1 MPTINYGSLNPTL
14 NNTNSYTSATARSGG
29 GNTNIQPIRVLD
41 IILDNSH
48 PKFKEYGEWNSIGII
63 FYELATSPGSYIK
76 TSAIPSFVAY
86 PLFPN
91 IKQYPLI
98 NELTYIIFLPG
109 SNLTEDLNSSVAY
122 YLPPTNI
129 WNNQHHNAV
138 PVTDTIS
145 PAQDRDYIQT
155 ELGSYR
161 RVEDTSTE
169 IYLGKTFKEKIDIH
183 PLLPYEGDTIYEGR
197 WGNSIRLG
205 STVKNAVI
213 PNMWSNVGIGEN
225 GDPILILRNGQ
236 TTYNTNSWVPET
248 EDINNDLSSIYLT
261 STQKLPLNISSLNDF
276 SFSKSTPPI
285 DPKQYAGNQIILN
298 SGRLVFNA
306 KSDSILVLANKSIQL
321 SCNETLGVDA
331 KQISLTADTV
341 YLGSSE
347 GDEGT
352 RLQSVVLG
360 ENLNFVLSDI
370 ATFLQTLSIAFKT
383 ATDSNGAPIVSLQSI
398 AFEADSLSN
407 DITNIVNNKNLL
419 SKQVKTV

>member
-1 MPTINYGSLNPTL
+1 MPTINYGPLNPTL
-14 NNTNSYTSATARSGG
+14 NNTNTYTSAIARSGG

-48 PKFKEYGEWNSIGII
+48 PKFREYGEWNSIGII

-76 TSAIPSFVAY
+76 DSAIPSFVAY

-109 SNLTEDLNSSVAY
+109 NNLTEDLNSSVAY

-129 WNNQHHNAV
+129 WNSQHHNAV
-138 PVTDTIS
+138 PVTNTIS
-145 PAQDRDYIQT
+145 SAQDRDYTQT

-205 STVKNAVI
+205 STVKNTVI
-213 PNMWSNVGIGEN
+213 PNMWSTTGEN

-236 TTYNTNSWVPET
+236 TIYNTNSWVPET
-248 EDINNDLSSIYLT
+248 ENINNDLSSIYLT
-261 STQKLPLNISSLNDF
+261 STQQLPLNISSLNDF
-276 SFSKSTPPI
+276 SFSKSTPPTE
-285 DPKQYAGNQIILN
+285 PKQYTGNQIILN

-341 YLGSSE
+341 YIGSSE

-398 AFEADSLSN
+398 AFEADTLSN

>member
-1 MPTINYGSLNPTL
+1 MNMEWDNFAVIKKKF
-14 NNTNSYTSATARSGG
+14 
-29 GNTNIQPIRVLD
+29 IQDLTEELKNLELPPEWSPRDVLGFVVRK
-41 IILDNSH
+41 IEDNS
-48 PKFKEYGEWNSIGII
+48 S
-63 FYELATSPGSYIK
+63 
-76 TSAIPSFVAY
+76 
-86 PLFPN
+86 
-91 IKQYPLI
+91 
-98 NELTYIIFLPG
+98 
-109 SNLTEDLNSSVAY
+109 
-122 YLPPTNI
+122 
-129 WNNQHHNAV
+129 
-138 PVTDTIS
+138 
-145 PAQDRDYIQT
+145 
-155 ELGSYR
+155 
-161 RVEDTSTE
+161 E
-169 IYLGKTFKEKIDIH
+169 IHLGKTFSERIETH

-205 STVKNAVI
+205 STVKNTVI
-213 PNMWSNVGIGEN
+213 PNMWSTTGEN

-236 TTYNTNSWVPET
+236 TIYNTNSWVPET
-248 EDINNDLSSIYLT
+248 ENINNDLSSIYLT
-261 STQKLPLNISSLNDF
+261 STQQLPLNISSLNDF
-276 SFSKSTPPI
+276 SFSKSTPPTE
-285 DPKQYAGNQIILN
+285 PKQYTGNQIILN

-341 YLGSSE
+341 YIGSSE

-398 AFEADSLSN
+398 AFEADTLSN